1 MKSNLHS
8 LDRILRLIVAAVI
21 GFLYYNGT
29 LEGNLGLILVV
40 VAVIFAITGL
50 INFCPL
56 YRLMGIS
63 TKQGD

>member
-8 LDRILRLIVAAVI
+8 LDRVLRLIVAAVI